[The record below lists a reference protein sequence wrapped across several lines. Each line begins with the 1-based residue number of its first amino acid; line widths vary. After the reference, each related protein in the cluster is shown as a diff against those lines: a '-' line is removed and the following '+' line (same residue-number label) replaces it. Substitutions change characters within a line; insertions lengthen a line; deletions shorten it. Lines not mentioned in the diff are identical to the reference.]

1 MPSQIF
7 PNKKKNGKG
16 MGNDHKYS
24 LLALGNPYLQQFNT
38 NPEVAIRWKGG
49 FTNNKLAL
57 TLIHLSNSPFGSDH
71 SLEAIFDGFEDV
83 PYRSSLSKARER
95 ISWEYFADQLKKTS
109 KFLEQNRPTYG
120 NLGIYAIDGHHITLP
135 CTKDLFQKGYNG
147 RQLDNDMETHTLRA
161 YVGHCCN
168 VLSQTTVGVTFNKS
182 LNEHRDRPLLLA
194 SIPEKSLVIYDRLYL
209 SSELVKDHLSM
220 NKVYFLARCRINS
233 SWEIEAFF
241 NSDKSR

>member
-1 MPSQIF
+1 
-7 PNKKKNGKG
+7 

-38 NPEVAIRWKGG
+38 NPEVTIRWKGG

-120 NLGIYAIDGHHITLP
+120 NLGIYAIDGHHITLHYRVRRIFF
-135 CTKDLFQKGYNG
+135 K
-147 RQLDNDMETHTLRA
+147 R
-161 YVGHCCN
+161 
-168 VLSQTTVGVTFNKS
+168 
-182 LNEHRDRPLLLA
+182 
-194 SIPEKSLVIYDRLYL
+194 VIMDA
-209 SSELVKDHLSM
+209 
-220 NKVYFLARCRINS
+220 N
-233 SWEIEAFF
+233 
-241 NSDKSR
+241 